1 MSINKSYAVFGLG
14 RYGIAVATE
23 LVNNGADVL
32 AVDIDE
38 DIVNSAVADIPFC
51 RCADITDPE
60 VIKQLGISNVDVV
73 VVAMANNLEASVMSV
88 ILCKEAGVNMVIAK
102 CADEMQGKIL
112 CKVGA
117 DKVVYPE
124 NESGVRLAKNLLSA
138 GMVDLIDLS
147 DDISVIEIPVK
158 EKWVGKTLIEL
169 DLRKKYAINIIAIRN
184 GEDILINVDPN
195 VQLSKEMQLVVIIN
209 KTNINKLK

>member
-14 RYGIAVATE
+14 RYGIAVAKE

-73 VVAMANNLEASVMSV
+73 VIAMANNLEASVMSV

-147 DDISVIEIPVK
+147 DDISVIEIPVR

-184 GEDILINVDPN
+184 GEDILVNIDPN
-195 VQLSKEMQLVVIIN
+195 VQLSSEMQLVVIIN

>member
-14 RYGIAVATE
+14 RYGIAVAKE

-73 VVAMANNLEASVMSV
+73 VIAMANNLEASVMSV

-147 DDISVIEIPVK
+147 EDISVIEIPVR

-184 GEDILINVDPN
+184 GEDILVNVDPN

>member
-14 RYGIAVATE
+14 RYGIAVAKE

-73 VVAMANNLEASVMSV
+73 VIAMANNLEASVMSV
-88 ILCKEAGVNMVIAK
+88 ILCKEAGVKMVIAK

-147 DDISVIEIPVK
+147 EDISVIEIPVR

-184 GEDILINVDPN
+184 GEDILVNVDPN

>member
-14 RYGIAVATE
+14 RYGIAVAKE

-88 ILCKEAGVNMVIAK
+88 ILCKEAGVKMVIAK

-147 DDISVIEIPVK
+147 EDISVIEIPVR

-184 GEDILINVDPN
+184 GEDILVNIDPN
-195 VQLSKEMQLVVIIN
+195 VQLSSEMQLVVIIN

>member
-38 DIVNSAVADIPFC
+38 NIVNSAVADIPFC

-73 VVAMANNLEASVMSV
+73 VIAMANNLEASVMSV

-184 GEDILINVDPN
+184 GEDILVNVDPN

>member
-14 RYGIAVATE
+14 RYGIAVAKE

-73 VVAMANNLEASVMSV
+73 VIAMANNLEASVMSV
-88 ILCKEAGVNMVIAK
+88 ILCKEAGVKMVIAK

-147 DDISVIEIPVK
+147 DDISVIEIPVR

-195 VQLSKEMQLVVIIN
+195 VQLSNEMQLVVIIN

>member
-14 RYGIAVATE
+14 RYGIAVAKE

-60 VIKQLGISNVDVV
+60 VIKQLGISNIDVV
-73 VVAMANNLEASVMSV
+73 IVAMANNLEASVMSV

-124 NESGVRLAKNLLSA
+124 SESGVRLAKNLLSA

-147 DDISVIEIPVK
+147 EDISVIEIPVR

-184 GEDILINVDPN
+184 GEDILVNVDPN
-195 VQLSKEMQLVVIIN
+195 VQLSSEMQLVVIIN

>member
-14 RYGIAVATE
+14 RYGIAVAKE

-184 GEDILINVDPN
+184 GEDILVNIDPN
-195 VQLSKEMQLVVIIN
+195 VQLSSEMQLVVIIN

>member
-32 AVDIDE
+32 AVDIDD

-88 ILCKEAGVNMVIAK
+88 ILCKEAGVKMVIAK

-147 DDISVIEIPVK
+147 EDISVIEIPVR

-184 GEDILINVDPN
+184 GEDILVNIDPN
-195 VQLSKEMQLVVIIN
+195 VQLSNEMQLVVIIN
-209 KTNINKLK
+209 KTDINKLK

>member
-14 RYGIAVATE
+14 RYGIAVAKE

-60 VIKQLGISNVDVV
+60 VIKQLGISNIDVV
-73 VVAMANNLEASVMSV
+73 VIAMANNLEASVMSV

-147 DDISVIEIPVK
+147 EDISVIEIPVR

-184 GEDILINVDPN
+184 GEDILVNIDPN
-195 VQLSKEMQLVVIIN
+195 VQLSSEMQLVVIIN

>member
-14 RYGIAVATE
+14 RYGIAVAKE

-88 ILCKEAGVNMVIAK
+88 ILCKEAGVKMVIAK

-184 GEDILINVDPN
+184 GEDILVNVDPN

>member
-14 RYGIAVATE
+14 RYGIAVAKE

-88 ILCKEAGVNMVIAK
+88 ILCKEAGVKMVIAK

-147 DDISVIEIPVK
+147 EDISVIEIPVR

-184 GEDILINVDPN
+184 GEDILVNVDPN

>member
-73 VVAMANNLEASVMSV
+73 IVAMANNLEASVMSV

-147 DDISVIEIPVK
+147 EDISVIEIPVK

-184 GEDILINVDPN
+184 GEDILVNVDPN
-195 VQLSKEMQLVVIIN
+195 VQLSSEMQLVVIIN

>member
-14 RYGIAVATE
+14 RYGIAVAKE

-73 VVAMANNLEASVMSV
+73 IVAMANNLEASVMSV
-88 ILCKEAGVNMVIAK
+88 ILCKEAGVKMVIAK

-117 DKVVYPE
+117 DKVVFPE
-124 NESGVRLAKNLLSA
+124 SESGVRLAKNLLSA

-184 GEDILINVDPN
+184 GEDILVNIDPN

>member
-14 RYGIAVATE
+14 RYGIAVAKE

-73 VVAMANNLEASVMSV
+73 VIAMANNLEASVMSV
-88 ILCKEAGVNMVIAK
+88 ILCKEAGVKMVIAK

-124 NESGVRLAKNLLSA
+124 SESGVRLAKNLLSA

-147 DDISVIEIPVK
+147 EDISVIEIPVR
-158 EKWVGKTLIEL
+158 EKWVGKTLVEL

-184 GEDILINVDPN
+184 GEDILVNIDPN
-195 VQLSKEMQLVVIIN
+195 VQLSNEMQLVVIIN

>member
-14 RYGIAVATE
+14 RYGIAVAKE

-73 VVAMANNLEASVMSV
+73 IVAMANNLEASVMSV
-88 ILCKEAGVNMVIAK
+88 ILCKEAGVKMVIAK

-147 DDISVIEIPVK
+147 DDISVIEIPVR

-195 VQLSKEMQLVVIIN
+195 VQLSNEMQLVVIIN

>member
-23 LVNNGADVL
+23 LVNNGAEVL

-38 DIVNSAVADIPFC
+38 NIVNSAVADIPFC

-88 ILCKEAGVNMVIAK
+88 ILCKEAGVKMVIAK

-147 DDISVIEIPVK
+147 DDISVIEIPVR

-184 GEDILINVDPN
+184 GEDILVNVDPN